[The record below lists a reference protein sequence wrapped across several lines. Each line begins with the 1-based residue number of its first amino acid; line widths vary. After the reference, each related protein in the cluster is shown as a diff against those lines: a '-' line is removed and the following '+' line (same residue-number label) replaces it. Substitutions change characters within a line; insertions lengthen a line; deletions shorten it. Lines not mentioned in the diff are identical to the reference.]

1 MRFNFHRLLGVLLV
15 GSATL
20 AAPLAQAADYPTR
33 PIKFVV
39 NSAAGALLDVT
50 VRAFAQPMG
59 EILGQPVVVDN
70 RTGADGLI
78 GIRYVKSQPADGYTV
93 LLSANTV
100 AQAPAFKNDAGYDL
114 DKDFSAVGMLIRA
127 PFLMV
132 GPPNQPARTLA
143 EFVAQAKA
151 NPDKMSMASAGLGT
165 STHMAAA
172 LFMHQ
177 AGIKL
182 LHVPYKGNAAAMPDV
197 IGGRVN
203 AIFDGGNSSGPA
215 VKDGRLRAY
224 GITSPQ
230 RSPAFPDIPTLAE
243 QGYPNYSFY
252 VYFTML
258 APAGTPKEV
267 VAKLNQALRQALA
280 SETVRSRLRQDGA
293 DGWQLTPE
301 QTADY
306 LRRDLQQTV
315 RVVNDLGLPKE
326 N

>member
-1 MRFNFHRLLGVLLV
+1 MRFVTRRVAALSL
-15 GSATL
+15 L
-20 AAPLAQAADYPTR
+20 AAAIVTPAVQAADYPVR
-33 PIKFVV
+33 PIRFVV

-50 VRAFAQPMG
+50 VRAFAQAMG
-59 EILGQPVVVDN
+59 ETLGQPIIVDN

-100 AQAPAFKNDAGYDL
+100 AQAPAFKVDAGYDL
-114 DKDFSAVGMLIRA
+114 DKDFAPVGMLIRA

-132 GPPNQPARTLA
+132 GPPNQPSRTLA
-143 EFVAQAKA
+143 EFVTQAKA
-151 NPDKMSMASAGLGT
+151 NPEKMSMASAGVGT

-177 AGIKL
+177 AGIKM

-197 IGGRVN
+197 IGGRIN

-215 VKDGRLRAY
+215 VRDGRLRAY
-224 GITSPQ
+224 GITSAQ

-243 QGYPNYSFY
+243 QGYPNYSFH

-258 APAGTPKEV
+258 APAGTPRDV
-267 VAKLNQALRQALA
+267 VAKLNQALRQATT
-280 SETVRSRLRQDGA
+280 SEVVRSRLRQDGA
-293 DGWQLTPE
+293 DAWQLTPE
-301 QTADY
+301 QTGDY

-315 RVVNDLGLPKE
+315 RVVNDLGLPRE

>member
-1 MRFNFHRLLGVLLV
+1 MHAIVKPLLTVCI
-15 GSATL
+15 
-20 AAPLAQAADYPTR
+20 AAAALIAPVVQASEYPNR
-33 PIKFVV
+33 PIRFVV

-50 VRAFAQPMG
+50 VRAFAQAMSDT
-59 EILGQPVVVDN
+59 LGQPIIVDN

-78 GIRYVKSQPADGYTV
+78 GIRHVKTQAADGYTL

-100 AQAPAFKNDAGYDL
+100 AQAPAFKVDAGYDL
-114 DKDFSAVGMLIRA
+114 DKDFAAVGMLIRA

-132 GPPNQPARTLA
+132 GPPSQPSRTLA
-143 EFVAQAKA
+143 EFVAQARA
-151 NPDKMSMASAGLGT
+151 NPERMSMASAGVGT

-177 AGIKL
+177 AGIKM

-215 VKDGRLRAY
+215 VRDGRLRAY
-224 GITSPQ
+224 GITSAQ

-243 QGYPNYSFY
+243 QGYPNYSFH

-258 APAGTPKEV
+258 APAGTPREV
-267 VAKLNQALRQALA
+267 VMKLNQALRQATG
-280 SETVRSRLRQDGA
+280 SEVVRSRLRQDGA
-293 DGWQLTPE
+293 DAWQLTPE
-301 QTADY
+301 QTAEY

-315 RVVNDLGLPKE
+315 RVVNDLGLPRE